1 MKITEINLSTALA
14 EECGLTFGLKDI
26 KLPKLGKHVVLAGPN
41 GAGKSRILRSLIQIN
56 KTNRRGL
63 VVAKQQ
69 QRVYQQA
76 LIQQQNELDAYHRT
90 PALAL
95 SQTEQGNYESLKQN
109 KIQYQNQLKELQRTT
124 TIFDAIRSLN
134 DVELQII
141 SYSVRSVEL
150 PSIEQYSPHEMRSRH
165 EQMTTPGAEN
175 AAQFTSAYVKQ
186 VLMQGFNASHQN
198 RAQTPDDAKFLCQ
211 SKKLI
216 GLLDELLGPGAK
228 PNYEVAGY
236 ISLFGRKD
244 YETQL
249 SDGQKVLLQLGCA
262 LHAQGA
268 QLSDAVIFL
277 DEPENHL
284 HPAALVEVIDRL
296 DELTPNGQIWMAT
309 HSVPLIAHLA
319 AKDANCIW
327 YVENGSVEH
336 AGKKPEKVLNGLMG
350 GVNGAQELQ
359 NFTLLP
365 SQLAISRFLAE
376 CLESPDVVSSNIK
389 DPQTNGI
396 ANLIKTQRESLSKLK
411 KYRVLDFG
419 AGKGRL
425 LSSLAASSN
434 ISDEEVKPP
443 IPAWLDYIAYEP
455 SESDELDCRN
465 EIAAVYG
472 NTDNPSRYAHCLSE
486 IETNFDPASFDLI
499 VMCNVLHEIQP
510 EEWLKLFGA
519 QGTLTK
525 LLKVTGGLL
534 VVEDYQIPVGE
545 LAHRYGF
552 LLLNE
557 LELKKLFSWSE
568 DDRANSLIVRSTS
581 SEPRYRDRLVMHW
594 LAQPLL
600 GNVTNSSRRSAI
612 EQLKLTACATVM
624 KQQKL
629 AGESIRDGHSYALAA
644 QTYANASIWLDCNP
658 E

>member
-1 MKITEINLSTALA
+1 MKITEVNLSSAFA
-14 EECGLTFGLKDI
+14 GECGLTYGLKDI

-41 GAGKSRILRSLIQIN
+41 GAGKSRIFRSLIHIN
-56 KTNRRGL
+56 QTARRGL
-63 VVAKQQ
+63 AAAKEQ
-69 QRVYQQA
+69 QRNYQQA
-76 LIQQQNELDAYHRT
+76 LTQSQTKIDGYDRT
-90 PALAL
+90 PAAAL
-95 SQTEQGNYESLKQN
+95 SEAEQGNYESLKQQA
-109 KIQYQNQLKELQRTT
+109 IQYQNAMKGPQFTT
-124 TIFDAIRSLN
+124 NVFDAIRSVGN
-134 DVELQII
+134 VELQIV

-150 PSIEQYSPHEMRSRH
+150 PSIELYPPSEMRNRH
-165 EQMTTPGAEN
+165 AQMMSPGAEN

-186 VLMQGFNASHQN
+186 VLMQGFNSSHQN
-198 RAQTPDDAKFLCQ
+198 RVQTPNDAEFLCE
-211 SKKLI
+211 SKNLI
-216 GLLDELLGPGAK
+216 ELLCELLGPDAN
-228 PNYEVAGY
+228 PTYEVSGY

-336 AGKKPEKVLNGLMG
+336 AGRKPEKVLNGLMG
-350 GVNGAQELQ
+350 GANGAQELQ

-365 SQLAISRFLAE
+365 SQLAICRFLAE
-376 CLESPDVVSSNIK
+376 CLESPDVVSPNIK
-389 DPQTNGI
+389 DPQTNSI
-396 ANLIKTQRESLSKLK
+396 ANLVKTQRESLAELR

-434 ISDEEVKPP
+434 ISDEGVKPP
-443 IPAWLDYIAYEP
+443 IPSWLDYIAYEP
-455 SESDELDCRN
+455 GKSDERDCRN
-465 EIAAVYG
+465 EIAAIYG
-472 NTDNPSRYAHCLSE
+472 STPDLHRYAHSLSE

-510 EEWLKLFGA
+510 EEWLKLFGI

-525 LLKVTGGLL
+525 LLKATGALL

-557 LELKKLFSWSE
+557 LELKKLFNWSE
-568 DDRANSLIVRSTS
+568 DDRANNLIVRSTS
-581 SEPRYRDRLVMHW
+581 SEPRYRNRLVMHW
-594 LAQPLL
+594 LARPLL
-600 GNVTNSSRRSAI
+600 ANVTNSSRRCAI
-612 EQLKLTACATVM
+612 EQLKLTACATVIE
-624 KQQKL
+624 QQKL
-629 AGESIRDGHSYALAA
+629 AGESMRDGHSYALAA

>member
-1 MKITEINLSTALA
+1 MALA
-14 EECGLTFGLKDI
+14 EKWGLTVGLKDI
-26 KLPKLGKHVVLAGPN
+26 KLPRLGRHVVLAGPN
-41 GAGKSRILRSLIQIN
+41 GAGKSRILRSLVHIN
-56 KTNRRGL
+56 QKVRQGL
-63 VVAKQQ
+63 PTAKEQ
-69 QRVYQQA
+69 QRNYQEV
-76 LIQQQNELDAYHRT
+76 LNHTETKLVGQQKTAT
-90 PALAL
+90 GTL
-95 SQTEQGNYESLKQN
+95 SEAEQSTCDSLKQ
-109 KIQYQNQLKELQRTT
+109 KVIQYQDALRALQLTT
-124 TIFDAIRSLN
+124 TAFEAIRSQG
-134 DVELQII
+134 DVELKIV
-141 SYSVRSVEL
+141 SYSVLSVEL
-150 PSIEQYSPHEMRSRH
+150 PSIENYPPSEMRNLH
-165 EQMTTPGAEN
+165 KQMTNPGAEN
-175 AAQFTSAYVKQ
+175 AAQFTSAYIKQ
-186 VLMQGFNASHQN
+186 VLMQGFNSSHQN
-198 RAQTPDDAKFLCQ
+198 RIQTLTDSIFLCQ
-211 SKKLI
+211 STKLVE
-216 GLLDELLGPGAK
+216 LLCELLGPDAN
-228 PNYEVAGY
+228 PTYEVSGY

-268 QLSDAVIFL
+268 QLSDTIIFL

-296 DELTPNGQIWMAT
+296 DDLTPNGQIWIAT

-336 AGKKPEKVLNGLMG
+336 AGRKPEKVINGLMG
-350 GVNGAQELQ
+350 GINGAQELQ

-376 CLESPDVVSSNIK
+376 CLESPDVVSPNIK
-389 DPQTNGI
+389 DPQTTGI
-396 ANLIKTQRESLSKLK
+396 ADLVKKQRESLPELTR
-411 KYRVLDFG
+411 YRVLDFG

-434 ISDEEVKPP
+434 ISDREVKTL
-443 IPAWLDYIAYEP
+443 IPTWLDYIAYEP
-455 SESDELDCRN
+455 SESDERDCRN
-465 EIAAVYG
+465 EIVAVYG
-472 NTDNPSRYAHCLSE
+472 DTANLNLYARSLSE

-510 EEWLKLFGA
+510 EEWLKLFGPE
-519 QGTLTK
+519 GTLTK
-525 LLKVTGGLL
+525 LLKASGGLL

-552 LLLNE
+552 LLLNK
-557 LELKKLFSWSE
+557 LELRKLFNWSE
-568 DDRANSLIVRSTS
+568 KDLASGLMLQSTS

-600 GNVTNSSRRSAI
+600 ANVTNSSRRSSI
-612 EQLKLTACATVM
+612 EQLKVTARETVM

>member
-14 EECGLTFGLKDI
+14 EECGLTYGLKDI

-41 GAGKSRILRSLIQIN
+41 GAGKSRILRSLIHIN
-56 KTNRRGL
+56 QTARRGL
-63 VVAKQQ
+63 VAAKEQ
-69 QRVYQQA
+69 QRNYQQA
-76 LIQQQNELDAYHRT
+76 LTQSQTRIDVYDRT
-90 PALAL
+90 PAAAL
-95 SQTEQGNYESLKQN
+95 SQAEQGNYESLKQQA
-109 KIQYQNQLKELQRTT
+109 IQFQNALKGPQLTT
-124 TIFDAIRSLN
+124 TVFDAIRSLDN
-134 DVELQII
+134 VELQIV

-150 PSIEQYSPHEMRSRH
+150 PSIEQYPPSEMRNRH
-165 EQMTTPGAEN
+165 EQMMNPGAEN

-186 VLMQGFNASHQN
+186 VLMQGFNSSHQN
-198 RAQTPDDAKFLCQ
+198 RVQTPNDAKFLCQ

-216 GLLDELLGPGAK
+216 ELLCELLGPDAN
-228 PNYEVAGY
+228 PTYEVSGY

-268 QLSDAVIFL
+268 QLGSTIIFL

-319 AKDANCIW
+319 AKDSNCIW
-327 YVENGSVEH
+327 YVENASVEH
-336 AGKKPEKVLNGLMG
+336 AGRKPEKVINGLMG

-376 CLESPDVVSSNIK
+376 CLESPDVVSPNIK
-389 DPQTNGI
+389 DPQTTGI
-396 ANLIKTQRESLSKLK
+396 ADLVKKQRESLPELT

-434 ISDEEVKPP
+434 ISEQGVKPLVP
-443 IPAWLDYIAYEP
+443 TWLDYIAYEP
-455 SESDELDCRN
+455 SESDERDCRN

-472 NTDNPSRYAHCLSE
+472 DMATLNLYAHNLSE
-486 IETNFDPASFDLI
+486 IEKNFDPASFDLI
-499 VMCNVLHEIQP
+499 VMCNVLHEILP

-519 QGTLTK
+519 EGTLTK
-525 LLKVTGGLL
+525 LLKPSGGLL

-557 LELKKLFSWSE
+557 LELRKLFKWSE
-568 DDRANSLIVRSTS
+568 KDRANSLMVRSTS
-581 SEPRYRDRLVMHW
+581 GEPRYRDRLVMHW

-600 GNVTNSSRRSAI
+600 ANVTNSSRRSSI
-612 EQLKLTACATVM
+612 EQLKVTACATVM
-624 KQQKL
+624 TLQKL

-658 E
+658 G

>member
-1 MKITEINLSTALA
+1 MKITEINLPNGLA
-14 EECGLTFGLKDI
+14 EECGLTFGLKDL
-26 KLPKLGKHVVLAGPN
+26 KMPKLGKHVVLAGPN
-41 GAGKSRILRSLIQIN
+41 GAGKSRILRSLTYIN
-56 KTNRRGL
+56 QNVRRGL
-63 VVAKQQ
+63 TIAKTN
-69 QRVYQQA
+69 QRNYQQA
-76 LIQQQNELDAYHRT
+76 LIGCENQLQSYART
-90 PALAL
+90 PPAAL
-95 SQTEQGNYESLKQN
+95 SQAENVNYESLRQN
-109 KIQYQNQLKELQRTT
+109 LVSYKNALIEPVRVTA
-124 TIFDAIRSLN
+124 IFDAIRSAN
-134 DVELQII
+134 DAELQIV

-150 PSIEQYSPHEMRSRH
+150 PSIEQFSPHEMRSRY
-165 EQMTTPGAEN
+165 EQMTNPGAEN

-198 RAQTPDDAKFLCQ
+198 RVQTPNDTKFLCH
-211 SKKLI
+211 SEKLVV
-216 GLLDELLGPGAK
+216 LLCELLGPDVN
-228 PNYEVAGY
+228 PTYEVSGY

-268 QLSDAVIFL
+268 QLSDTIIFL

-309 HSVPLIAHLA
+309 HSVPLIAHLV

-336 AGKKPEKVLNGLMG
+336 AGRKPEKVINGLMG

-376 CLESPDVVSSNIK
+376 CLEPPDVVASNIK
-389 DPQTNGI
+389 DPQTNSI
-396 ANLIKTQRESLSKLK
+396 ANLVKTRRKSLTETER
-411 KYRVLDFG
+411 YRVLDFG

-425 LSSLAASSN
+425 LASLAALSN
-434 ISDEEVKPP
+434 ISEEEVRPL
-443 IPAWLDYIAYEP
+443 IPSWLDYIAYEP
-455 SESDELDCRN
+455 SESDEHDCRN

-472 NTDNPSRYAHCLSE
+472 NMAAPDRYAHSLSE
-486 IETNFDPASFDLI
+486 IETNFDPSSFDLI

-510 EEWLKLFGA
+510 EEWLKLFGPE
-519 QGTLTK
+519 GTLTK
-525 LLKVTGGLL
+525 LLKAGGGLL

-552 LLLNE
+552 LLLNK
-557 LELKKLFSWSE
+557 LELRKLFNWSE
-568 DDRANSLIVRSTS
+568 KDLANGLMLQSTS

-600 GNVTNSSRRSAI
+600 ENVTNSSRRSSI
-612 EQLKLTACATVM
+612 EQLKVTARETVM